1 MCFNA
6 LQAFRSCRDNLEKL
20 VTRPRDPTKKGSA
33 RDQRVAIAA
42 HFWSMCGARAA
53 PIYDDDSYCHDDDGG
68 GGGEGGEGEGGNCNG
83 EKRKKAAFQM
93 AIVPVF
99 DILAHDDAPN
109 VRLEMAAAAAAA
121 GAAPAA
127 IHLVA
132 ATAVAAGTALTRNYG
147 LSAPC
152 LQRGAPAPASSSS
165 ASEARWHHR
174 EEEDQGERRRLRLL
188 LWAGIKPQNSR

>member
-68 GGGEGGEGEGGNCNG
+68 GGEGGNCKG
-83 EKRKKAAFQM
+83 EKREKAAFQM

-109 VRLEMAAAAAAA
+109 IRLEMAGAAAAA
-121 GAAPAA
+121 GAAGPAA

-152 LQRGAPAPASSSS
+152 LQSGAPAPAPASSS